1 MRTAAGKNKK
11 KMSKVTSPRITRRQG
26 VDLLKNADLLGLGMM
41 ADEVRKKLHPRG
53 RVSFII
59 DRNINYTNVCINKCT
74 FCAFYRGKDDPDAYV
89 LSRRRLFN
97 KIRETID
104 QGGTQILIQGGLHP
118 DLDLA
123 YYVDLLKAI
132 KSKFNIHVHGFSP
145 PEICYMADG
154 MGFSL
159 RKTILTLMEA
169 GLDSIPGGGA
179 EILSDRI
186 REQISPK
193 KIGTTRWLNVMEEA
207 HKLGM
212 KTTATMMFGS
222 VEGPEDI
229 IEHLDAVRKLQDKTG
244 GFTAFI
250 PWSFQ
255 PGNTELQGAGGR
267 GQGTGDKSEKA
278 GKRGSGEVGKQESE
292 KTGLQDTSAL
302 PDFRSSGL
310 QTATAVDYLRVLALS
325 RVYLDNVPNI
335 QASWVTQGL
344 KMAQVALRF
353 GANDFGS
360 TMLEE
365 NVVAA
370 AGVKY
375 RVSVQDILHA
385 IHSAGFKPVQR
396 DMHYNVINDK
406 FQMSNIK

>member
-1 MRTAAGKNKK
+1 MPVAVKK
-11 KMSKVTSPRITRRQG
+11 KSRSTPRITRKQG
-26 VDLLKNADLLGLGMM
+26 LDLLKNADLLGLGMM
-41 ADEVRKKLHPRG
+41 ADNVRKKLHRSG
-53 RVSFII
+53 TVSFII
-59 DRNINYTNVCINKCT
+59 DRNINYTNVCINKCA
-74 FCAFYRGKDDPDAYV
+74 FCAFYREKDDPDAYV
-89 LSRRRLFN
+89 LSKRNLFH
-97 KIRETID
+97 KIRETIR

-132 KSKFNIHVHGFSP
+132 KSRFTIHVHGFSP

-154 MGFSL
+154 AGMTS
-159 RKTILTLMEA
+159 RKTIQALMEA

-179 EILSDRI
+179 EILSDRV

-193 KIGTTRWLNVMEEA
+193 KIGSTRWLKVMEEA
-207 HKLGM
+207 HRLGM

-222 VEGPEDI
+222 IEGPEDI
-229 IEHLDAVRKLQDKTG
+229 IEHLEAVRKLQDKTG

-255 PGNTELQGAGGR
+255 PGNTELGVKSKESR
-267 GQGTGDKSEKA
+267 DKSQRKS
-278 GKRGSGEVGKQESE
+278 KRKTNPLSPPFTKGGEGGITSPELRTPDAKLYTS
-292 KTGLQDTSAL
+292 TG
-302 PDFRSSGL
+302 
-310 QTATAVDYLRVLALS
+310 VDYLRVLALS
-325 RVYLDNVPNI
+325 RVYLGNVPNI

-375 RVSVQDILHA
+375 RVSIQDILHA
-385 IHSAGFKPVQR
+385 IRTAGFKPVQR
-396 DMHYNVINDK
+396 DMYYNTINDK
-406 FQMSNIK
+406 FQNTHNKSILRR